1 MSEKNETDLN
11 NAKNP
16 QEKVGDILRKERI
29 TRRITVETIAKDLKL
44 NVKYIKALET
54 SDYDSLPADP
64 YVRVYLKS
72 LAKYLSLDPD
82 EILTNFYKER
92 GLSLE
97 RKDTSS
103 KIEISM
109 QKKEENNGNPMLIVA
124 IVLILLLAVFSF
136 LANKKGWISNDSH
149 QSQEILNETA
159 EFDSD
164 TILDPVMNDTLIPSA
179 LQQPDTLDISD
190 DDTTVTDTQSSM
202 QLKVTTTSD
211 SVWIQVFSD
220 GSSWKNVIYKNQTR
234 DFFAA
239 DSFNIHVGNN
249 STVTYSLND
258 EPLKVKGKGV
268 LTFKLGNSGKP
279 EVWPLSKWNRI
290 FKNRL

>member
-16 QEKVGDILRKERI
+16 QEKIGDILRKERI

-109 QKKEENNGNPMLIVA
+109 QKKEESSGNPMLIVA

-136 LANKKGWISNDSH
+136 LANKNGWISNDSYH
-149 QSQEILNETA
+149 SQEILNETA
-159 EFDSD
+159 EFESD
-164 TILDPVMNDTLIPSA
+164 TILEPVMDDTLIPSA
-179 LQQPDTLDISD
+179 LQQPDTLDITD
-190 DDTTVTDTQSSM
+190 EDTTVTDTQSSM
-202 QLKVTTTSD
+202 QLKITTTSD

-220 GSSWKNVIYKNQTR
+220 GSSWKNVIYKNQSR
-234 DFFAA
+234 DFSAA

-249 STVTYSLND
+249 STVTYTLND

-268 LTFKLGNSGKP
+268 LTFKLGKGGKP
-279 EVWPLSKWNRI
+279 EVWSLSKWNRI